1 MLSSVSSQAVFFG
14 LAACYLASICVVDL
28 FSDGLRVP
36 FLHTEWLCWVLL
48 LALAQLTQHS
58 ERFGLHD
65 DKNHADKLALAIA
78 AVCLCWTV
86 GDARWAVVRSLYS
99 TLFSPV
105 IHCTPEKGGQGR
117 GCRRFTNLKTEI
129 V

>member
-48 LALAQLTQHS
+48 LALAQLIQHS
-58 ERFGLHD
+58 QRFGLHD

-99 TLFSPV
+99 FLLSPTTTARQKQMGEV
-105 IHCTPEKGGQGR
+105 VAVGE
-117 GCRRFTNLKTEI
+117 
-129 V
+129 